1 MQFRNFYI
9 TTMIQ
14 SIDINKL
21 AKLSRLTLSEKD
33 AEQAKERLQEMLKLM
48 ENLKELDLKNVEPMV
63 AEDASSLREDTEI
76 QGLSYEQAFMNAPQ
90 EENHHFTI
98 PKVI

>member
-1 MQFRNFYI
+1 
-9 TTMIQ
+9 MIQ

-21 AKLSRLTLSEKD
+21 ANLSRLTLSEPE
-33 AEQAKERLQEMLKLM
+33 AAQAKERLQEMLKLM
-48 ENLKELDLKNVEPMV
+48 ENLKELDLKNIEPMV
-63 AEDASSLREDTEI
+63 AEAPSSLREDTEF

>member
-1 MQFRNFYI
+1 
-9 TTMIQ
+9 MIQ

-21 AKLSRLTLSEKD
+21 ANLSRLTLSESE
-33 AEQAKERLQEMLKLM
+33 AAQAKDRLQEMLKLM
-48 ENLKELDLKNVEPMV
+48 ENLRELNLKNIEPMV
-63 AEDASSLREDTEI
+63 AEVASSLREDAEL

>member
-1 MQFRNFYI
+1 
-9 TTMIQ
+9 MIQ

-21 AKLSRLTLSEKD
+21 AKLSRLTLSETE
-33 AEQAKERLQEMLKLM
+33 AEQAKDRLQEMLKLM
-48 ENLKELDLKNVEPMV
+48 ENLKELDLKNVQPMV
-63 AEDASSLREDTEI
+63 AEAASALREDTEV
-76 QGLSYEQAFMNAPQ
+76 QGLPYEQAFMNAPQ

>member
-1 MQFRNFYI
+1 ML
-9 TTMIQ
+9 Q

-21 AKLSRLTLSEKD
+21 AMLSRLTLSEPES
-33 AEQAKERLQEMLKLM
+33 AQAKERLQEMLKLM
-48 ENLKELDLKNVEPMV
+48 ENLKELDLKNLEPMV
-63 AEDASSLREDTEI
+63 AEAPSSLREDTEF
-76 QGLSYEQAFMNAPQ
+76 QGLSYEQAFVNAPQ

>member
-1 MQFRNFYI
+1 
-9 TTMIQ
+9 MIQ

-21 AKLSRLTLSEKD
+21 AKLSRLTLSEPE

-48 ENLKELDLKNVEPMV
+48 ENLKELDLKNIEPMV
-63 AEDASSLREDTEI
+63 AETPSPLREDAGF
-76 QGLSYEQAFMNAPQ
+76 QSLSYEQAFMNAPQ

>member
-1 MQFRNFYI
+1 
-9 TTMIQ
+9 MIQ

-21 AKLSRLTLSEKD
+21 AKLSRLTLSEEE
-33 AEQAKERLQEMLKLM
+33 ARQAKERLQEMLKLM

-63 AEDASSLREDTEI
+63 AEAASVLREDTEF

-90 EENHHFTI
+90 EESHHFTI

>member
-1 MQFRNFYI
+1 
-9 TTMIQ
+9 MIQ

-21 AKLSRLTLSEKD
+21 AMLSRLTLSEPE
-33 AEQAKERLQEMLKLM
+33 AVQAKERLQEMLKLM

-63 AEDASSLREDTEI
+63 AEAASSLREDTEFP
-76 QGLSYEQAFMNAPQ
+76 GLSYEQAFVNAPQ